1 MILNFFLVNENYRLL
16 FIAFL
21 FYMLGHMLWTFSM
34 IYEKPLLFNKNIQ
47 DWLVNIPFFI
57 FSIIG
62 LIATYRIY
70 KNKN

>member
-1 MILNFFLVNENYRLL
+1 MILKFVYLMNKNFKLL

-21 FYMLGHMLWTFSM
+21 FYVLGHILWTFS
-34 IYEKPLLFNKNIQ
+34 IICEKPLLFNKNIE

-62 LIATYRIY
+62 LIATYRLY
-70 KNKN
+70 KNK

>member
-1 MILNFFLVNENYRLL
+1 MILKFVFLVNKNYKLL

-21 FYMLGHMLWTFSM
+21 FYMLGHMLWTFS
-34 IYEKPLLFNKNIQ
+34 IICEKPLLFNKNIE

-62 LIATYRIY
+62 LIATYRLY
-70 KNKN
+70 KNK

>member
-1 MILNFFLVNENYRLL
+1 MILKFVCLVNKNFKVL

-21 FYMLGHMLWTFSM
+21 FYILGHMLWTFSM
-34 IYEKPLLFNKNIQ
+34 ICEKPLLFNKNIE

-62 LIATYRIY
+62 LIATYRLNN
-70 KNKN
+70 NK

>member
-1 MILNFFLVNENYRLL
+1 MNKNYRLL

-21 FYMLGHMLWTFSM
+21 FYMLGHMLWTFS
-34 IYEKPLLFNKNIQ
+34 IICEKPLLFNKNIE

-62 LIATYRIY
+62 LIATYRLY
-70 KNKN
+70 KNK

>member
-1 MILNFFLVNENYRLL
+1 MILKFVFFVNKNYKLF

-21 FYMLGHMLWTFSM
+21 FYMLGHMLWTFSI
-34 IYEKPLLFNKNIQ
+34 IYEKPLLFNKNIE

-62 LIATYRIY
+62 LIATYRLY
-70 KNKN
+70 KNK

>member
-1 MILNFFLVNENYRLL
+1 MNKNYRLL

-34 IYEKPLLFNKNIQ
+34 IYEKPLLFNKNIE

-62 LIATYRIY
+62 LIAAYRLY
-70 KNKN
+70 KNK

>member
-1 MILNFFLVNENYRLL
+1 MILKFVFLVNKNYKLL
-16 FIAFL
+16 FIGFL

-34 IYEKPLLFNKNIQ
+34 IYEKPLLFNKNIE

-62 LIATYRIY
+62 LIATFRLY
-70 KNKN
+70 KNK

>member
-1 MILNFFLVNENYRLL
+1 MLLKFLFVNKNYKLL

-21 FYMLGHMLWTFSM
+21 FYILGHMLWTFSI
-34 IYEKPLLFNKNIQ
+34 IYEKPLLFNKNIE

-62 LIATYRIY
+62 LIATYRLY
-70 KNKN
+70 NNK